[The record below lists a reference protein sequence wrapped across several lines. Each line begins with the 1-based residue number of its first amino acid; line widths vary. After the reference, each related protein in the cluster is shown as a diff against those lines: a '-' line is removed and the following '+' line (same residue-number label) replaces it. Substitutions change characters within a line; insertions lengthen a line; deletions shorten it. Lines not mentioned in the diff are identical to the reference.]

1 MIVVIIS
8 IDSYI
13 TWAFDVPARLRR
25 LAAAKTVLSAASRA
39 LMSKTSASTGVAL
52 ARTVA
57 AATRVARIGRVNSD
71 SGPKQHAVRLCF
83 SDAYVCM
90 VKGQV

>member
-57 AATRVARIGRVNSD
+57 AATRVARIGRVNS
-71 SGPKQHAVRLCF
+71 GPKQHAVRLCF

>member
-8 IDSYI
+8 IASYI
-13 TWAFDVPARLRR
+13 TWAFDVPARLRQ

-57 AATRVARIGRVNSD
+57 AATRVARIGRMNFMVN
-71 SGPKQHAVRLCF
+71 F
-83 SDAYVCM
+83 SYWSLSEGILTPV
-90 VKGQV
+90 